1 MLSAFQLENNRL
13 TRLEADEIKHLASS
27 VWVDLVEPDDDERS
41 RVQTELGQNLATR
54 PELEDIEASARFFE
68 DEDGL
73 HIHSFFFLKMP
84 TITPA
89 TLPWRLP
96 SAKAACSR
104 CASANYPL
112 SASTVCACVTRRWS
126 TATPTNCCSTCSRP
140 KSSSWRMKLK
150 TSTATSEKLSRVIM
164 EGHQGDEYDEALST
178 LAELEDI
185 GWKVRL
191 CLMDTQR
198 ALNFLV
204 RKARLPAGQLEQARE
219 ILRDIESLLPHNESL
234 FQKVNFLMQA
244 AMGFINIEQNR
255 IIKIFSVV
263 SVVFLPPTLVAS
275 SYGMNFE
282 FMPELH
288 WSFGYP
294 GAIVF
299 MMLAGLAPYLYFKRK
314 NWL

>member
-54 PELEDIEASARFFE
+54 P
-68 DEDGL
+68 
-73 HIHSFFFLKMP
+73 
-84 TITPA
+84 
-89 TLPWRLP
+89 
-96 SAKAACSR
+96 
-104 CASANYPL
+104 
-112 SASTVCACVTRRWS
+112 
-126 TATPTNCCSTCSRP
+126 
-140 KSSSWRMKLK
+140 
-150 TSTATSEKLSRVIM
+150 
-164 EGHQGDEYDEALST
+164 
-178 LAELEDI
+178 ELEDI

>member
-1 MLSAFQLENNRL
+1 
-13 TRLEADEIKHLASS
+13 
-27 VWVDLVEPDDDERS
+27 
-41 RVQTELGQNLATR
+41 
-54 PELEDIEASARFFE
+54 
-68 DEDGL
+68 
-73 HIHSFFFLKMP
+73 
-84 TITPA
+84 
-89 TLPWRLP
+89 
-96 SAKAACSR
+96 
-104 CASANYPL
+104 
-112 SASTVCACVTRRWS
+112 
-126 TATPTNCCSTCSRP
+126 
-140 KSSSWRMKLK
+140 
-150 TSTATSEKLSRVIM
+150 
-164 EGHQGDEYDEALST
+164 QGDEYDEALST

-204 RKARLPAGQLEQARE
+204 RKARLPGGQLEQARE

-282 FMPELH
+282 FMPELK

-294 GAIVF
+294 CAIIF
-299 MMLAGLAPYLYFKRK
+299 MILAGLAPYLYFKRK